1 VITLLTART
10 LARTLLFMMKLIIRD
25 YKGYE
30 LNGKR
35 WAVVQ
40 VYGYRESLIG
50 FFETREEAINYRA
63 ACLQFA

>member
-1 VITLLTART
+1 
-10 LARTLLFMMKLIIRD
+10 MMKLIIRD